1 MNQDDTRTDL
11 EHLVLLRSSG
21 EISAPDAERL
31 TEAIANDAE
40 LAAFAHAVDATHA
53 LGARAPRDFAAEA
66 IAEVSSTPAPADFA
80 SRAIQSS
87 AARRFAW
94 QKPAAWAL
102 AAAAA
107 ITLLFVL
114 LPAEHSSSATTRTT
128 VAISQQLDTIEQELT
143 PSANGRYRSRRHS

>member
-1 MNQDDTRTDL
+1 MNQDDTRADL

-31 TEAIANDAE
+31 AEAIASDAE
-40 LAAFAHAVDATHA
+40 LAAFAHAVDAAYA

-66 IAEVSSTPAPADFA
+66 IAEVSSPPAPVDYA

-87 AARRFAW
+87 APRRSVW
-94 QKPAAWAL
+94 RKPAAWAL

-107 ITLLFVL
+107 IAMLFVL
-114 LPAEHSSSATTRTT
+114 LPTEHSSSSTTRTT
-128 VAISQQLDTIEQELT
+128 VAISQKLDTIEQELT
-143 PSANGRYRSRRHS
+143 PSATSRYRSRRHS